1 MIQSGDES
9 PGIAMTKPPA
19 ADQVRYLLLRRFPAA
34 DMLRLPPT
42 LSHRGAQASAGGLQD
57 RREEVEA
64 YERELNSMP
73 PAALKALFDQER
85 AIAWNEITSRA
96 EREERDRFF
105 NQPHAKAD
113 FAYWIKAAHW
123 TLDEAIA
130 LSFGKAPEQVSW
142 EKLEPLV
149 QISRFAF
156 EYQRRRELALRACQW
171 EQLFDP
177 VLPGVFL
184 AWARRTGLTIPPEL
198 EAAVA
203 AHGIQVADWKSLFD
217 KLKASTDEQYA
228 QLKSLCDTQALRIQ
242 HLLEQIKELETQFA
256 SARDQAPPL
265 EKPLGTRER
274 DSLLK
279 LVIGMAMGGYGY
291 VPSANR
297 SDQPATIEADLA
309 RLGVSLD
316 VDTIRKWLKRG
327 AELLPPEA
335 E

>member
-1 MIQSGDES
+1 
-9 PGIAMTKPPA
+9 MTKPPGV
-19 ADQVRYLLLRRFPAA
+19 DQVRYLLLRRFPAA

-42 LSHRGAQASAGGLQD
+42 LSHRGGQASAGGLQD
-57 RREEVEA
+57 RKKIREEVEA
-64 YERELNSMP
+64 YERELNNMP
-73 PAALKALFDQER
+73 PAALEALFDQER
-85 AIAWNEITSRA
+85 AIVWNEVVVRA
-96 EREERDRFF
+96 EREEQNRFF

-130 LSFGKAPEQVSW
+130 LSFGRAPEHVSW
-142 EKLEPLV
+142 EKLKSLV
-149 QISRFAF
+149 QTSRFAF

-184 AWARRTGLTIPPEL
+184 AWARRTDVSIPPDL

-203 AHGIQVADWKSLFD
+203 AHGVQVADWKSLFD
-217 KLKASTDEQYA
+217 RLKASTDEQYA
-228 QLKSLCDTQALRIQ
+228 QLQSLCDRQALKIQ
-242 HLLEQIKELETQFA
+242 HLLDQIKELETQFA
-256 SARDQAPPL
+256 SAREQAPSL
-265 EKPLGTRER
+265 EKPLSTRER

-291 VPSANR
+291 VPTANR
-297 SDQPATIEADLA
+297 SEQPAVIEADLA
-309 RLGVSLD
+309 RQGVPLD

-335 E
+335 EQE